1 MSKNI
6 VARTAPEPY
15 GPWSEPLIVYQCPEE
30 DWHDNIFCY
39 AAKAHP
45 EISLAPN
52 ELIVTY
58 VTNSMDFNQ
67 IESDARLYRPR
78 FLRLRFKPSAN
89 K

>member
-6 VARTAPEPY
+6 VVRTAPQPH
-15 GPWSEPLIVYQCPEE
+15 GPWSPATILYRCPEE
-30 DWHDNIFCY
+30 DWHENIFCY

-45 EISLAPN
+45 EISSDPH

-78 FLRLRFKPSAN
+78 FLRVRFKSDI